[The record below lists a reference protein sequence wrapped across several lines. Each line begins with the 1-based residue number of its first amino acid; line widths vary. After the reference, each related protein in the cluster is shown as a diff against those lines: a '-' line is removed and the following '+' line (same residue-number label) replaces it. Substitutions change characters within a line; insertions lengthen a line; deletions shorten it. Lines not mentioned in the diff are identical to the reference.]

1 MSRVHENLEPKE
13 FAMPS
18 SVEQKTVCSI
28 TGKLAV
34 AGNCPAITEY
44 FSTDTAPTES
54 CPGHGSTGG
63 NTDDEKTDDPDSG
76 TTTPTTPTDP
86 NSGGTTPPNGG
97 GGGGNTPTPT
107 PPDGGGGG
115 GDTPTPTPPDGGGGG
130 GEGGTCLL
138 YTSPSP
144 RDA

>member
-13 FAMPS
+13 FTMPS

-34 AGNCPAITEY
+34 AGSCPAITEY
-44 FSTDTAPTES
+44 FATDTAPTES
-54 CPGHGSTGG
+54 CPGHGNSGG
-63 NTDDEKTDDPDSG
+63 NTDDKKTDDPNSG

-86 NSGGTTPPNGG
+86 NSGGTTPPDGG
-97 GGGGNTPTPT
+97 GGDTPAPTPPDGGGGDTPT

-115 GDTPTPTPPDGGGGG
+115 
-130 GEGGTCLL
+130 EGGT
-138 YTSPSP
+138 TQ
-144 RDA
+144 